1 MAVRVVPHRRRDAVL
16 HVVGA
21 SGRARRA
28 RRLGWGSPIRPR
40 RGPAGPPRRHDDRR
54 WETDLRGWTDG

>member
-1 MAVRVVPHRRRDAVL
+1 MAMTVVLHRRREGVL

-21 SGRARRA
+21 RDQARRA
-28 RRLGWGSPIRPR
+28 PRVGRASPIRSR
-40 RGPAGPPRRHDDRR
+40 RGPVGPPGRHDDRR

>member
-1 MAVRVVPHRRRDAVL
+1 MTARVVAHRRHNAIV

-21 SGRARRA
+21 SGQARRVPRA
-28 RRLGWGSPIRPR
+28 GRASPIRPR